1 MSPEQARGKAVD
13 KRCDIWAFGVVLYE
27 MLAGHRLFEGST
39 VTDTLAAVLTKE
51 PGWDA
56 VPALTRSLLRACL
69 ERDPKR
75 RLRDIGDAWGF
86 LEEPIAQPRSNRK
99 ITAITSAA
107 FLVLSAV
114 AVWGWWR
121 PAAAPAPD
129 RHVIRL
135 DVDLGDVSL
144 GAFGPAIG
152 PDVAISPDGT
162 RLVFVARNR
171 LFTRRLD
178 QSQNTELAGTEGAR
192 EPFFSPDSQ
201 SVAFFADAKLK
212 RISVEGGGTT
222 VICDATLG
230 PEGGFWSE
238 NGTIV
243 AALNPIDRIVQIPST
258 GGTPTPLTEL
268 DRTNGEVTHRWPQLL
283 PGGKA
288 VLFTAHKAHSS
299 GFDEASIEVMT
310 LRDRRRKTLHAGGT
324 FGRYLPTGHLIY
336 VNRGALYAVPFDASS
351 VEIRGVPVRV
361 LEPIGYSTRSGAGQI
376 DWSRTGTAVY
386 RTWSADVP
394 VKAYWLYASG
404 KTEPLPLDDGMLSP
418 DGRRIAHAVADGP
431 SREVWI
437 YDLERQ
443 TDSRLTYGG
452 GSRSLC
458 AWSPDGRYLIMW
470 APGGI
475 YYIPSD
481 APGEPVLLMKSD
493 RPEYGWSFTPDGKQL
508 LVQRAAGSDADL
520 WTLPV
525 TSDAGG
531 LHAGTPQPFLK
542 TPFAE
547 RFAHISPDGQWVA
560 YESDA
565 SGRSQIYVTAFR
577 NPGRVWQVSTM
588 GGVASAWS
596 RTKQELYYV
605 TEDGWLMVAGYRID
619 GENFNPEPP
628 LRWSGVR
635 LKSPWTG
642 PTFSLAPDGSRIL
655 AVLPAK
661 GEEPRISRDH
671 VIFLENFFD
680 EMRRR
685 VPAAK

>member
-1 MSPEQARGKAVD
+1 MGQVYRGHDPRLAREVAIKIAREEFGERFSREARAIAALNHPNICTLFDVGPNYLVMEMVVGPTLAERIKQGPIPLDEAMPIARQIGDALEAAHERGIIHRDLKPGNVKVKPDGTVKVLDFGLAKRQGSDPVSGDPEQSPTMSLTATRADVMLGTAAYMSPEQARGKAVD

-51 PGWDA
+51 PDWDA

-258 GGTPTPLTEL
+258 GGTPTTLTEL

-336 VNRGALYAVPFDASS
+336 VNRGALFAVPFDAGGL
-351 VEIRGVPVRV
+351 EIRGVPVRM
-361 LEPIGYSTRSGAGQI
+361 LEPIGYSTR
-376 DWSRTGTAVY
+376 
-386 RTWSADVP
+386 
-394 VKAYWLYASG
+394 
-404 KTEPLPLDDGMLSP
+404 
-418 DGRRIAHAVADGP
+418 
-431 SREVWI
+431 
-437 YDLERQ
+437 
-443 TDSRLTYGG
+443 
-452 GSRSLC
+452 
-458 AWSPDGRYLIMW
+458 
-470 APGGI
+470 
-475 YYIPSD
+475 
-481 APGEPVLLMKSD
+481 
-493 RPEYGWSFTPDGKQL
+493 
-508 LVQRAAGSDADL
+508 
-520 WTLPV
+520 
-525 TSDAGG
+525 
-531 LHAGTPQPFLK
+531 
-542 TPFAE
+542 
-547 RFAHISPDGQWVA
+547 
-560 YESDA
+560 
-565 SGRSQIYVTAFR
+565 
-577 NPGRVWQVSTM
+577 
-588 GGVASAWS
+588 
-596 RTKQELYYV
+596 
-605 TEDGWLMVAGYRID
+605 
-619 GENFNPEPP
+619 
-628 LRWSGVR
+628 
-635 LKSPWTG
+635 
-642 PTFSLAPDGSRIL
+642 
-655 AVLPAK
+655 
-661 GEEPRISRDH
+661 
-671 VIFLENFFD
+671 
-680 EMRRR
+680 
-685 VPAAK
+685 